1 MAVAV
6 AYTGVIANGSTFAAG
21 SGSNQFDITKEEI
34 CIDCQLTL
42 SGSYGTASSHGDPVN
57 LAVPPLGAL
66 PYGNAP
72 TMWELRELVPAGTA
86 LTGFT
91 FSTIAQGQPLRLR
104 HRRVACS
111 RLSGGAAG
119 SGQGGVEITEGSA
132 YSGFTPSLNG
142 TVILARFWFS
152 RSGT

>member
-91 FSTIAQGQPLRLR
+91 FNYCPGPTLAAPTQAGGVLQIT
-104 HRRVACS
+104 
-111 RLSGGAAG
+111 GGAAS

-132 YSGFTPSLNG
+132 YSSYTPSLNG